1 MEQPSDSA
9 ARKALEATGLLT
21 AEEITLIIG
30 RRKRTASR
38 AAIAASLENTALL
51 PTAEKPAEKLTA
63 IERNLQPPPPSPGV
77 EKRAAVAEA
86 EDRLSDTLAKMALG
100 PSNARAPAVLD
111 VGTPVSFKLSDGSV
125 RRGVVEKV
133 HNDGAAYTLVEDGT
147 GVRWQHHP
155 ARSLKARKTPVV
167 PPQPPVADVD
177 AVLSFLTPAQRQRFV
192 DNEVTL
198 ECLALLNDEDLDD
211 LLEGDADAKASFRLR
226 YPPPANDAARAPPVR
241 FEVSDEASPPPAPPA
256 PPTPL
261 PPEAPLPTKIPQRPL
276 LRVVVDA
283 NIILDAGDLSPAYL
297 LQDCGAVR
305 IILPLRVAKELDG
318 LKSSSDDD
326 VARRARRANAFFSDP
341 WIRRQPWLELEQ
353 GAGVAGRTADE
364 EILDA
369 ALAAQKKGTTVLCTR
384 DAVWK
389 ATGGPRRWRGD
400 AYSNLDLISA
410 QARQKPTTTGSPRR
424 RRRAGLCRGALQSA
438 RPRRELAPRLRPPP
452 PR

>member
-133 HNDGAAYTLVEDGT
+133 HNDGMAYTLVEDGT

-211 LLEGDADAKASFRLR
+211 LLEGDAEAKASFRLR
-226 YPPPANDAARAPPVR
+226 YPPPATDAARAAVR

-261 PPEAPLPTKIPQRPL
+261 PPEAALPTKIPERPL
-276 LRVVVDA
+276 MRVVVDA

-318 LKSSSDDD
+318 LKNSSDED
-326 VARRARRANAFFSDP
+326 VARRARRAYAC
-341 WIRRQPWLELEQ
+341 
-353 GAGVAGRTADE
+353 
-364 EILDA
+364 
-369 ALAAQKKGTTVLCTR
+369 AQIKQCV
-384 DAVWK
+384 
-389 ATGGPRRWRGD
+389 
-400 AYSNLDLISA
+400 
-410 QARQKPTTTGSPRR
+410 GSVER
-424 RRRAGLCRGALQSA
+424 
-438 RPRRELAPRLRPPP
+438 
-452 PR
+452 

>member
-1 MEQPSDSA
+1 MEQPFDGA

-30 RRKRTASR
+30 RRKRAASR
-38 AAIAASLENTALL
+38 AAVAASLENTALL

-63 IERNLQPPPPSPGV
+63 VERNLRPPPPSPGV

-86 EDRLSDTLAKMALG
+86 EDRLSDTLAKMALA
-100 PSNARAPAVLD
+100 PSNARAPADLE

-155 ARSLKARKTPVV
+155 ARSLKARKTPKVA
-167 PPQPPVADVD
+167 PPQPPAADVD

-198 ECLALLNDEDLDD
+198 ECLALLNDEDLED
-211 LLEGDADAKASFRLR
+211 LLEGDAEAKASFRLR
-226 YPPPANDAARAPPVR
+226 YPPPATDTARATVR
-241 FEVSDEASPPPAPPA
+241 FDVSDEASPPPAPPA

-261 PPEAPLPTKIPQRPL
+261 PPEAPLPTKIPERPL

-283 NIILDAGDLSPAYL
+283 NIVLDAGDLSPAYL

-318 LKSSSDDD
+318 LKNSSDEDI
-326 VARRARRANAFFSDP
+326 ARRARRANAFFSDG

-353 GAGVAGRTADE
+353 GAGGAANRTADE
-364 EILDA
+364 EILDV
-369 ALAAQKKGTTVLCTR
+369 ALAAQKEGATVLCTR
-384 DAVWK
+384 DAVRK
-389 ATGGPRRWRGD
+389 STGGRRRWRGD
-400 AYSNLDLISA
+400 AYSNSDLISA
-410 QARQKPTTTGSPRR
+410 QA
-424 RRRAGLCRGALQSA
+424 
-438 RPRRELAPRLRPPP
+438 
-452 PR
+452 

>member
-1 MEQPSDSA
+1 MEQPFDGA

-21 AEEITLIIG
+21 AEEVTLIIG

-51 PTAEKPAEKLTA
+51 PTAEKPAERELTA
-63 IERNLQPPPPSPGV
+63 VERNLRPPPPSPGV

-86 EDRLSDTLAKMALG
+86 EDRLSDTLAKMALA
-100 PSNARAPAVLD
+100 PSNAQAPAVLE

-133 HNDGAAYTLVEDGT
+133 HNEGAAYTLVEDGS
-147 GVRWQHHP
+147 GVQWQHHP
-155 ARSLKARKTPVV
+155 ARSLKARAAKTPVA

-198 ECLALLNDEDLDD
+198 ECLALLNDEDLED
-211 LLEGDADAKASFRLR
+211 LLEGDAEAKASFRLR
-226 YPPPANDAARAPPVR
+226 YPPPATDEARVAVR
-241 FEVSDEASPPPAPPA
+241 FDVSDEASPPPAPPA

-261 PPEAPLPTKIPQRPL
+261 PPEAPLPTKIPERPL

-283 NIILDAGDLSPAYL
+283 NIVLDAGDLSPAYL

-318 LKSSSDDD
+318 LKNSADEDI
-326 VARRARRANAFFSDP
+326 ARRARRANAFFSDS

-364 EILDA
+364 EILDV
-369 ALAAQKKGTTVLCTR
+369 ALAAQKEGVTILCTR
-384 DAVWK
+384 DKNLRLRAAHAGV
-389 ATGGPRRWRGD
+389 D
-400 AYSNLDLISA
+400 ALDLVETRSKA
-410 QARQKPTTTGSPRR
+410 HARDVSW
-424 RRRAGLCRGALQSA
+424 RRAYGHLLPSTYDDAARRAYLQNY
-438 RPRRELAPRLRPPP
+438 
-452 PR
+452 

>member
-1 MEQPSDSA
+1 MQQPFDSA
-9 ARKALEATGLLT
+9 AREALEATGLLT
-21 AEEITLIIG
+21 AEEVTLIIG

-38 AAIAASLENTALL
+38 AAVAASLENTALL

-63 IERNLQPPPPSPGV
+63 VERNLQPPPPSPGV

-86 EDRLSDTLAKMALG
+86 EDRLSDTLAKMALA
-100 PSNARAPAVLD
+100 PSNAQAPAELE

-125 RRGVVEKV
+125 RRGVIEKV
-133 HNDGAAYTLVEDGT
+133 HNDGAAYTLVEDGS

-155 ARSLKARKTPVV
+155 ARSLKARKTPKVA
-167 PPQPPVADVD
+167 PPQPPAADVD
-177 AVLSFLTPAQRQRFV
+177 AVLSFLTPAQRQQFV

-198 ECLALLNDEDLDD
+198 ECLALLNDEDLED
-211 LLEGDADAKASFRLR
+211 LLEGDAEAKASFRLR
-226 YPPPANDAARAPPVR
+226 YPPPATDEARAAVR

-261 PPEAPLPTKIPQRPL
+261 PPEAPLPTKIPERPL

-283 NIILDAGDLSPAYL
+283 NIVLDAGDLSPAYL

-318 LKSSSDDD
+318 LKGSSDDD

-353 GAGVAGRTADE
+353 GAGEAANRTADE

-369 ALAAQKKGTTVLCTR
+369 ALAAQKEGATVLCTR
-384 DAVWK
+384 DKNLRLRAAHAGV
-389 ATGGPRRWRGD
+389 D
-400 AYSNLDLISA
+400 ALDLVETRSKA
-410 QARQKPTTTGSPRR
+410 HARDVSW
-424 RRRAGLCRGALQSA
+424 RRAYGHLLPGRDDDASRRAYLQNY
-438 RPRRELAPRLRPPP
+438 
-452 PR
+452 

>member
-155 ARSLKARKTPVV
+155 ARSLKARKTPKVA
-167 PPQPPVADVD
+167 PPQPPAADVD

-198 ECLALLNDEDLDD
+198 ECLALLNDEDLED

-226 YPPPANDAARAPPVR
+226 YPPPATDDARAPVR

-256 PPTPL
+256 PPTPIK
-261 PPEAPLPTKIPQRPL
+261 PEAPLPTKIPQRPL

-318 LKSSSDDD
+318 LKNSSDEDI
-326 VARRARRANAFFSDP
+326 ARRARRANAFFGDG

-353 GAGVAGRTADE
+353 GAGEAANRTADE
-364 EILDA
+364 EILDV
-369 ALAAQKKGTTVLCTR
+369 ALAAQKEGATVLCTR
-384 DAVWK
+384 DKNLRLRAAHAGV
-389 ATGGPRRWRGD
+389 D
-400 AYSNLDLISA
+400 ALDLVETRSKA
-410 QARQKPTTTGSPRR
+410 HARDVSW
-424 RRRAGLCRGALQSA
+424 RRAYGHLLPSSYDDAARRAYLQNY
-438 RPRRELAPRLRPPP
+438 
-452 PR
+452 

>member
-1 MEQPSDSA
+1 MQQPFDSA
-9 ARKALEATGLLT
+9 AREALEATGLLT
-21 AEEITLIIG
+21 AEEVTLIIG
-30 RRKRTASR
+30 RRKRAASR
-38 AAIAASLENTALL
+38 AAVAASLENTALL
-51 PTAEKPAEKLTA
+51 PTQEKPAEKLTA
-63 IERNLQPPPPSPGV
+63 VERNLRPPPPSPGV

-86 EDRLSDTLAKMALG
+86 EDRLSDTLAKMALA
-100 PSNARAPAVLD
+100 PSNARAPAVLE

-133 HNDGAAYTLVEDGT
+133 HNDGAAYTLVEDGS

-155 ARSLKARKTPVV
+155 ARSLKARKTPKVA

-226 YPPPANDAARAPPVR
+226 SPPPATDTARAAVR
-241 FEVSDEASPPPAPPA
+241 FDVPEEASPPPVPPPA

-261 PPEAPLPTKIPQRPL
+261 PPEAPLPTKIPERPL

-283 NIILDAGDLSPAYL
+283 NIVLDAGELSPAYL

-318 LKSSSDDD
+318 LKNSADEA
-326 VARRARRANAFFSDP
+326 VARAARHANAFFSDG

-353 GAGVAGRTADE
+353 GAGEAANRTADE
-364 EILDA
+364 EILDV
-369 ALAAQKKGTTVLCTR
+369 ALAAQKEGATVLCTR
-384 DAVWK
+384 DAVRK
-389 ATGGPRRWRGD
+389 STGGRRRWRGD
-400 AYSNLDLISA
+400 AYSNSDLISA
-410 QARQKPTTTGSPRR
+410 QA
-424 RRRAGLCRGALQSA
+424 
-438 RPRRELAPRLRPPP
+438 
-452 PR
+452 

>member
-1 MEQPSDSA
+1 MQQPFDGA

-30 RRKRTASR
+30 RRKRSASR
-38 AAIAASLENTALL
+38 AAIAASLANTALL
-51 PTAEKPAEKLTA
+51 PTQEKPAERELTA
-63 IERNLQPPPPSPGV
+63 VERSLRPPPSPGV

-86 EDRLSDTLAKMALG
+86 EDRLSDTLAKMALA
-100 PSNARAPAVLD
+100 PSNARAPAVLE

-167 PPQPPVADVD
+167 PPQPPAADVD

-226 YPPPANDAARAPPVR
+226 YPPPATDAARAPRGR

-256 PPTPL
+256 PPAPL

-318 LKSSSDDD
+318 LKNSSDEDI
-326 VARRARRANAFFSDP
+326 ARRARRANAFFSDG

-353 GAGVAGRTADE
+353 GAGGAANRTADE
-364 EILDA
+364 EILDV
-369 ALAAQKKGTTVLCTR
+369 ALAAQKEGATVLCTR
-384 DAVWK
+384 DAVRK
-389 ATGGPRRWRGD
+389 STGGRRRWRGD
-400 AYSNLDLISA
+400 AYSNSELISA
-410 QARQKPTTTGSPRR
+410 QA
-424 RRRAGLCRGALQSA
+424 
-438 RPRRELAPRLRPPP
+438 
-452 PR
+452 